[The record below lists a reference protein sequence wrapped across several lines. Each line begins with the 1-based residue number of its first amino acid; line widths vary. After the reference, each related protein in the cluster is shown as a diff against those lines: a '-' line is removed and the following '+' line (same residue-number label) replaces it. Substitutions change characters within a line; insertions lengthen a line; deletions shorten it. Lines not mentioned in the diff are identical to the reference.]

1 MILPPL
7 PRFLLSHPVYGRRM
21 IVFLLHGTCPSLCP
35 LSVMN
40 LSCIVGTHVHQVLC
54 RPLSVLPV
62 IAILS
67 TFFSVRYSYILF
79 PSNRMPCRSR
89 QRGQYNSSDVTFYS
103 SIHYET
109 ILGLL
114 LNERFIFAKTHN
126 MCWFHR
132 LQQIC
137 LSNETFSMLGDA
149 QTEQYTELHFQ
160 YRSNKL

>member
-1 MILPPL
+1 MAP
-7 PRFLLSHPVYGRRM
+7 
-21 IVFLLHGTCPSLCP
+21 CPSLRP

-40 LSCIVGTHVHQVLC
+40 LSCIVGTHVHPVFC
-54 RPLSVLPV
+54 RHLSILPV

-67 TFFSVRYSYILF
+67 TFFSVRYSYLLF
-79 PSNRMPCRSR
+79 PSNRMPCRSW
-89 QRGQYNSSDVTFYS
+89 QRGQYTSSDVTFYS
-103 SIHYET
+103 SRHYET

-114 LNERFIFAKTHN
+114 LNERFIFAKTLN

-132 LQQIC
+132 LQHIF
-137 LSNETFSMLGDA
+137 LSSKTFSMLGDA